1 MPYKKPQY
9 RDVHAIVGKGIPQGY
24 HVHHEDGDTSHN
36 EPSNFHVLSPSDH
49 ASLHLA
55 ARNANPVQ
63 KRGLH
68 EWRGTERGRRILR
81 ANAVKMR
88 ERSPEHELA
97 CGYCRVTFRTRHPR
111 KILCSPRCAYLDRV
125 ARQPERICSECA
137 AAFRTIDAKTT
148 TCSYRCGWHSVGV
161 RRVYNL
167 TVNAA
172 HLYYANGVLVTNTEA
187 VDHPYDCDRYA
198 MMADSYRFSEPTH
211 PVSLIQI

>member
-148 TCSYRCGWHSVGV
+148 TCSYRCGWALRRRQAGV
-161 RRVYNL
+161 QSDRERR
-167 TVNAA
+167 AP
-172 HLYYANGVLVTNTEA
+172 VLRLSLI
-187 VDHPYDCDRYA
+187 HI
-198 MMADSYRFSEPTH
+198 SEPTRLGMISYA
-211 PVSLIQI
+211 VFCLKKKK